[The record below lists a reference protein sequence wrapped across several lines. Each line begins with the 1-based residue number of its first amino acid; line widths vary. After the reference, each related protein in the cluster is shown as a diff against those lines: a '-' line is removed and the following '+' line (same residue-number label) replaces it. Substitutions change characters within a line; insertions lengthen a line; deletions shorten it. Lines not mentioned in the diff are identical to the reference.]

1 MDVSKHP
8 NYLLAYDADE
18 VQRLQLQHDVIIRAF
33 DGRLIVPSMKV
44 SPGMKALDS
53 ACGTGIWTVQAAAQH
68 PDIEF
73 TGVDIEARNFPIS
86 HPPNAQFFVESITH
100 LPEKWSS
107 VFDLVHQRLLIAALR
122 AQEWSQAIAEAY
134 RVLRPGGWAQ
144 FVECSTLW
152 LRGPVAM
159 RFLKIYRA
167 LYNSRNMLLKCAER
181 IPQMLEDAG
190 FHNVRSER
198 VYIEMAGTTLE
209 ATAART
215 TVLGVYRQFKGAIV
229 RAGGLGLVQSGEE
242 YDALMDEL
250 QEEIMTAVDGTYP
263 LEYVA
268 IVAQKPQERC
278 WM

>member
-44 SPGMKALDS
+44 SPGMKALDN

-86 HPPNAQFFVESITH
+86 HPPNARFLVESITH
-100 LPEKWSS
+100 LPDEWSS
-107 VFDLVHQRLLIAALR
+107 VFDLVYQRLLIAALR

-134 RVLRPGGWAQ
+134 RVLQPGGWAQ

-152 LRGPVAM
+152 LRGPVAV
-159 RFLKIYRA
+159 RA
-167 LYNSRNMLLKCAER
+167 LEIKRALFSHRRMLSTCAED

-198 VYIEMAGTTLE
+198 VFIEMAGTTPE
-209 ATAART
+209 AFSART
-215 TVLGVYRQFKGAIV
+215 TIVGVYRQFKDAV
-229 RAGGLGLVQSGEE
+229 VQAGGFGLVKSGEE

-250 QEEIMTAVDGTYP
+250 EEEIKTGVDGTYP

-268 IVAQKPQERC
+268 IVAKKL
-278 WM
+278 